1 MAYAKSLEIFMRQE
15 LSYNFD
21 YTHKKDLIILN
32 EQHSKTKI
40 LKCCLYENMTLEVLL
55 S

>member
-1 MAYAKSLEIFMRQE
+1 MHKYLFECISMDNLEILVVQDVQ
-15 LSYNFD
+15 LC
-21 YTHKKDLIILN
+21 ILN